1 MMAQM
6 QIMVAQMKN
15 AIAIVSLLLLFGC
28 QRAAE
33 KKTEP
38 PKKAPGQTL
47 TGMKQDLRRADV
59 DTIVTP
65 VPPFLESCAIGGQ
78 PAADGTV
85 TGQETHF
92 TAGKAIYVTMRVR
105 ESPAGLQASLRV
117 YDAKKNLLNEE
128 KRPMNG
134 AKVVTF
140 AMPGAQVKAGFYHLE
155 TYWGGNVAC
164 DYHVTVT
171 K

>member
-1 MMAQM
+1 MMT
-6 QIMVAQMKN
+6 QIMVAPMKN
-15 AIAIVSLLLLFGC
+15 AIAIVSMLLILGC

-33 KKTEP
+33 KKAATP
-38 PKKAPGQTL
+38 PQKAPGETL
-47 TGMKQDLRRADV
+47 AGMKQDLRRADI
-59 DTIVTP
+59 DKIVTP

-78 PAADGTV
+78 PGADGSV
-85 TGQETHF
+85 MGEETHF

-140 AMPGAQVKAGFYHLE
+140 TLPPAQVKAGFYRLE

-164 DYHVTVT
+164 DYRVTVT